1 MSVIRLIMVE
11 NDQTFSGR
19 IPSSAISAVLWAI
32 AAGASDTDSFWQTVA
47 QMDPSL
53 HEHFSTNQD
62 DSPLLE
68 GYDDGLLVISWA
80 HQCIES
86 FQAYQPIRY
95 SGTVT
100 RHNGTFSKKI
110 LNRSNLLSTQ
120 TGTWSIIILKR
131 AGIEQ
136 WLTVRA
142 VGPSINRTH

>member
-11 NDQTFSGR
+11 NDQAFSGR

-100 RHNGTFSKKI
+100 RHNGTFLEEDSEPVEFTI
-110 LNRSNLLSTQ
+110 DSNWNMVDHHFEES
-120 TGTWSIIILKR
+120 R
-131 AGIEQ
+131 
-136 WLTVRA
+136 
-142 VGPSINRTH
+142 H